1 MSKNAIMNKDEVW
14 EQIKN
19 DKSEIYGRPM
29 LDVFLQVADQL
40 SEPHFFELNKEQRN
54 KLSGDVIYSLLYY
67 ATNIKKIADLIG
79 QNINKLSEQ
88 HVYELLKKD
97 KSEITNAGYSAMQKA
112 SSRGISYDVGSA
124 ASTEFA
130 SKYLR
135 KDAILEY
142 KNTNNDRDIYALL
155 SIHSNNINNMSDLNK
170 IIEKIGEEKLNYL
183 SPISISKLLKDFS
196 HLDRTGDCFEFFA
209 NKLGSNIEKIPD
221 DSVVELIPTFQGGVG
236 NTWTMELNRIEK
248 IMKALGEH
256 NLNKLN
262 DKAIKHLLTY
272 GPIKFREKIASVLGD
287 LRNKLSDDSISALV
301 DEAMRSPSSSSKIID
316 LIGEERFKK
325 WFKSSEGQKE
335 IEEWKRVIDLQ
346 DKKQHTQKNIDLFK
360 QNLESIYQKLGH
372 SNE

>member
-1 MSKNAIMNKDEVW
+1 MNKDEVW

-19 DKSEIYGRPM
+19 DKSDIYGQP
-29 LDVFLQVADQL
+29 LFDVFLQVVDQL
-40 SEPHFFELNKEQRN
+40 SERHFFDLNKDQRN
-54 KLSGDVIYSLLYY
+54 KLTGDTIYSLLYY
-67 ATNIKKIADLIG
+67 ADDVKKIADLIG

-97 KSEITNAGYSAMQKA
+97 KTEITNAGYSAMQQA
-112 SSRGISYDVGSA
+112 SSRDVSSARA
-124 ASTEFA
+124 ASVEFA
-130 SKYLR
+130 SQKYLR

-142 KNTNNDRDIYALL
+142 KNINNDRDIYALL
-155 SIHSNNINNMSDLNK
+155 SIHSNHINNVSDLNK

-196 HLDRTGDCFEFFA
+196 HLDKTGDSFEFFTK
-209 NKLGSNIEKIPD
+209 KLKSNLEKIPD
-221 DSVVELIPTFQGGVG
+221 DAVVELIPVFQGGAEG
-236 NTWTMELNRIEK
+236 GDTWTMELNRIEK
-248 IMKALGEH
+248 IIKALGEH

-287 LRNKLSDDSISALV
+287 LRNKLSDDSISDLF
-301 DEAMRSPSSSSKIID
+301 DEAMRSPSSSSKIIN
-316 LIGEERFKK
+316 LIGEERFNK
-325 WFKSSEGQKE
+325 WFESPEGQRE
-335 IEEWKRVIDLQ
+335 IGEWKRVINLQ

-360 QNLESIYQKLGH
+360 QNLESIYHRLGK

>member
-1 MSKNAIMNKDEVW
+1 MNRDEVW

-19 DKSEIYGRPM
+19 DKSAIYGQPIF
-29 LDVFLQVADQL
+29 DVFLQVVDHI
-40 SEPHFFELNKEQRN
+40 SEHHFFELNKDQIS
-54 KLSGDVIYSLLYY
+54 KLTGDAIYSLLYY
-67 ATNIKKIADLIG
+67 ASDVKKIADLIG

-97 KSEITNAGYSAMQKA
+97 KAEITNAGYSAMQQA
-112 SSRGISYDVGSA
+112 SSRDISYDVARA
-124 ASTEFA
+124 ASAEFT

-135 KDAILEY
+135 RDAILEY

-155 SIHSNNINNMSDLNK
+155 SIHSNHINNVSDLNK

-196 HLDRTGDCFEFFA
+196 NLDKTGDSFEFFA
-209 NKLGSNIEKIPD
+209 KKLKSNLEKIPD
-221 DSVVELIPTFQGGVG
+221 DKVVELIPVFQGGAEG
-236 NTWTMELNRIEK
+236 GDTWTMELNRIEK

-287 LRNKLSDDSISALV
+287 LKNKLSDDSISALF
-301 DEAMRSPSSSSKIID
+301 DEAMRSTWMSRVLID
-316 LIGEERFKK
+316 LVGQERFNK
-325 WFKSSEGQKE
+325 WFESPEGQRE
-335 IEEWKRVIDLQ
+335 IGEWKRVISLR
-346 DKKQHTQKNIDLFK
+346 DKKQHTQKNLDLFR
-360 QNLESIYQKLGH
+360 QNLNTLYQKLGH